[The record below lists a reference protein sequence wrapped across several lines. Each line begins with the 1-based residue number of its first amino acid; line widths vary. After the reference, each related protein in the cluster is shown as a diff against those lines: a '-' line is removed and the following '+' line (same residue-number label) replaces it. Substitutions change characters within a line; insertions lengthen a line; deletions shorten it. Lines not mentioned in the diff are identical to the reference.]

1 MYEDDSIVTL
11 EKIVEALPKLTILA
25 VQLHDTATKV
35 ISSKTVYEL
44 LKISHFSNLENLR
57 LFNIPQCFDIDCFF
71 KYIKKNK
78 EIKSALDFSSEIS
91 DEYKKQLEAI
101 VEEIVEKETHDYKVP
116 WICFSGID
124 YTSFGKI
131 KMLVSRQL

>member
-1 MYEDDSIVTL
+1 MQIYL
-11 EKIVEALPKLTILA
+11 FH
-25 VQLHDTATKV
+25 LHDTATKV

-57 LFNIPQCFDIDCFF
+57 LFNIPQCFDIDRFF

-101 VEEIVEKETHDYKVP
+101 VDEIAEDESHDYKVP

-131 KMLVSRQL
+131 KTLVSRQL